1 MMISSRFE
9 CYKAGMRK
17 LIASLDKDHPR
28 FAEVLKL
35 QSRLIENLTKT
46 LEGGASPSLEA
57 DRMQILESCEQVS
70 QDLLGKS
77 FYDLCGSPE
86 LASDLN
92 ATASAQDIAPA
103 RQQDAILA
111 TYFDYMNGL
120 LRDGGL
126 RTARANDDVR
136 HRARLRTLEILP
148 SLDGVRKGEVVKFLY
163 DSGLITQG
171 AGVIFMSGANLED
184 VYLENEFLV
193 EAHLAGVDLK
203 RAHLAG
209 AHLEWARLGEASL
222 AGVDLKEAFLVAAHL
237 GGADLVRA
245 DLRGA
250 SLVGANLAGAE
261 LMGANLAGAH
271 LEWAYLVG
279 ANLEA
284 ANLSGASLMG
294 AELMWA
300 RLARV
305 DLAEA
310 DLAEADLSWAHL
322 AWARL
327 RDAEY
332 DEHTRWPE
340 SFDPSLVRAILKS

>member
-1 MMISSRFE
+1 
-9 CYKAGMRK
+9 MRK
-17 LIASLDKDHPR
+17 LIAALDKDHPQ
-28 FAEVLKL
+28 FAEVLTL
-35 QSRLIENLTKT
+35 QSRLVENLTHT
-46 LEGGASPSLEA
+46 LEEGATPSLEA
-57 DRMQILESCEQVS
+57 SRMQILESCDQIS
-70 QDLLGKS
+70 RDLLGKS
-77 FYDLCGSPE
+77 FYDLCGAPE
-86 LASDLN
+86 LTDKPL
-92 ATASAQDIAPA
+92 TAPAKDIAPE
-103 RQQDAILA
+103 QQQEAILA

-120 LRDGGL
+120 LHDGGL
-126 RTARANDDVR
+126 RAARANDDVR

-148 SLDGVRKGEVVKFLY
+148 SLDGMRKGRVVKFLY
-163 DSGLITQG
+163 ESGLITQG
-171 AGVIFMSGANLED
+171 AGVIFMSGANLVDVHLED
-184 VYLENEFLV
+184 EFLV

-209 AHLEWARLGEASL
+209 AHMEWARLGEASL
-222 AGVDLKEAFLVAAHL
+222 AGVDLKGAFLVAAHL

-245 DLRGA
+245 DLRGT

-310 DLAEADLSWAHL
+310 DLTEADLSWAHL

-327 RDAEY
+327 RNATYDA
-332 DEHTRWPE
+332 HTRWPE
-340 SFDPSLVRAILKS
+340 NFDPTLMKAVLKS

>member
-1 MMISSRFE
+1 
-9 CYKAGMRK
+9 MRK

-35 QSRLIENLTKT
+35 QSRLIENLTES
-46 LEGGASPSLEA
+46 LRERISPSLEA
-57 DRMQILESCEQVS
+57 GRVQILENCEQIS
-70 QDLLGKS
+70 QDLLGRS
-77 FYDLCGSPE
+77 FYDLCGAPE
-86 LASDLN
+86 LANSLDTL
-92 ATASAQDIAPA
+92 AASSTSSAQDIAPE
-103 RQQDAILA
+103 QQQEAILA
-111 TYFDYMNGL
+111 TYFDYMNSL
-120 LRDGGL
+120 LRDSGL
-126 RTARANDDVR
+126 RIARANDDVR

-148 SLDGVRKGEVVKFLY
+148 SLDGVRKGKVVKFLY
-163 DSGLITQG
+163 ETGLITQG
-171 AGVIFMSGANLED
+171 AGVIFMSGANLAD
-184 VYLENEFLV
+184 MYLEEEFLV

-203 RAHLAG
+203 RAQLAG

-222 AGVDLKEAFLVAAHL
+222 AGVDLKKAFLVAAHL

-284 ANLSGASLMG
+284 ANLSGASLKG

-310 DLAEADLSWAHL
+310 DLTEADLSWAHL

-332 DEHTRWPE
+332 DVYTRWPE
-340 SFDPSLVRAILKS
+340 NFDPSLMRAILKS